1 MALERFPMNSK
12 KANWIFLITIVL
24 YITASYVIVFAFPQ
38 VAESALANIL
48 LAEAVILLPILIT
61 ALLRRKAAAV
71 SGIS

>member
-1 MALERFPMNSK
+1 M
-12 KANWIFLITIVL
+12 ITIVL

-61 ALLRRKAAAV
+61 ALL
-71 SGIS
+71 SGEKLFL